1 MIKVRAIANAAVQV
15 VNKNLPAT
23 LLASEG
29 FEIDEAGYQ
38 TPKYSE
44 HEISMQLQSLSTQ
57 DLEHLGVI
65 NQQGEFIYGYARG
78 QIEAIRRA
86 SQKGADKVRFF
97 AYGESELSEW
107 KVTKV
112 IESYPSWVKVLL
124 WRQQ

>member
-23 LLASEG
+23 LLANEG
-29 FEIDEAGYQ
+29 FDTDEAGYQ

-57 DLEHLGVI
+57 DLEHVGVI
-65 NQQGEFIYGYARG
+65 NQQGEFIYGYASG

-86 SQKGADKVRFF
+86 KQKGADKISFV
-97 AYGESELSEW
+97 AYGESEVSEW
-107 KVTKV
+107 LVTKV